1 MKIYSVM
8 YHYVLNEKED
18 QFNGIFPIWEK
29 EFERQIK
36 WLKKNF
42 EVIDP
47 KLLSKDFTSTK
58 IYKTTKPKC
67 ILTFDDGTKDQ
78 MRNAVRLLDKHNTK
92 ACFFVLSD
100 VLIDKIMPI
109 AQLLHLVLC
118 YFNPDKIIDHL
129 FKNRIIDSKFDKE
142 IEKIA
147 LDIYDYEKDVGRAYL
162 KYIVNFYLDSNSHT
176 LKESLI
182 SLMSKLF
189 TEKEMVDYWF
199 MSIDDL
205 ILIQKN
211 GHTIGNHGRIHKPYE
226 SMSFKDLKD
235 DIEKSHSKL
244 SAIFNNKID
253 TYAHPFG
260 GDDSKKNIHAISVLK
275 KLGYSACFNVIPKVN
290 EKDLDR
296 FDLNRFDA
304 TSLPDV

>member
-1 MKIYSVM
+1 MEIYSVM

-18 QFNGIFPIWEK
+18 QFDGIFPIWEK

-42 EVIDP
+42 EIIDP
-47 KLLSKDFTSTK
+47 KLLSKDLTSTK
-58 IYKTTKPKC
+58 IYKSTKRKC

-78 MRNAVRLLDKHNTK
+78 MRNAVRVMDKHNIK

-100 VLIDKIMPI
+100 VLVDKIMPI
-109 AQLLHLVLC
+109 AQLLHVVLC
-118 YFNPDKIIDHL
+118 YFNPDKVIDHL
-129 FKNRIIDSKFDKE
+129 YTNRLIDSRFDKE

-147 LDIYDYEKDVGRAYL
+147 LDIYDYEKDDGRAYL
-162 KYIVNFYLDSNSHT
+162 KYIVNYYLDTNSET

-182 SLMSKLF
+182 SLMSELF

-199 MSIDDL
+199 MNIEDL
-205 ILIQKN
+205 ILMQKN
-211 GHTIGNHGRIHKPYE
+211 GHTIGSHGRIHRSYE
-226 SMSFKDLKD
+226 SMSFDELKS
-235 DIEKSHSKL
+235 DIEKSHNKL
-244 SAIFNNKID
+244 SNIFNNKID

-260 GDDSKKNIHAISVLK
+260 GDNSMKNRHAISILK
-275 KLGYSACFNVIPKVN
+275 KLGYSACFNVVPKVN

-296 FDLNRFDA
+296 FNLNRFDA
-304 TSLPDV
+304 ASLPEV